1 MKIKLV
7 ICDVCGHKMG
17 WGELIHTVCPN
28 GDPDMPAPVVQHL
41 CDKCFKGWMK
51 DRVPIPNMPGA
62 SVKTAELLNQSERM
76 RRADT

>member
-1 MKIKLV
+1 
-7 ICDVCGHKMG
+7 
-17 WGELIHTVCPN
+17 
-28 GDPDMPAPVVQHL
+28 MPAPVVQHL

-51 DRVPIPNMPGA
+51 DRVPIPNMPDA